1 MTNGLWDQGPE
12 RRETRGNAMGR
23 FVAGGRPKEAR
34 MWDQTGDLSKY
45 LLN

>member
-1 MTNGLWDQGPE
+1 MTNGLWDHGPE

-23 FVAGGRPKEAR
+23 FVAGGRAMEAH

-45 LLN
+45 QLK